1 MKSKPLRVTVRRMI
15 ETRFDISSAAVGSN
29 CAVTSNASGALAQQ
43 AELIGFAHHVARLI
57 SLLGPARAGT
67 IVETLFDGSEAPRGW
82 LPGAA
87 AAELQTIV
95 RFVDGASG
103 PRVYFRLKAHGRL
116 YADLSVQLLRKTLLE
131 RHERNEAFAP
141 RLAHVAELMGRLGAT
156 GQVRADNEFD
166 VALAAADVAWRADGT
181 DEGKAVE
188 AELECPACGY
198 TGQRFEL
205 RVWPSEASVLR
216 RCGRCGA
223 GIWSRTAHRPR
234 AIRPDV
240 WAAMEATRAELGG
253 AASSTAPGAATPRA
267 LLSELKRVFEE
278 NDWPYSQV
286 DGAPVLVSEL
296 SGPEGRWDFYA
307 QAVEEKDLVLLYSIA
322 PERVPEERRPDVS
335 EFLTKANY
343 GLADGNFELDFDDG
357 EVRYKT
363 VLHVQGDALDA
374 LLVRRLVRS
383 NGTALETYLPSIHS
397 VMTGRSS

>member
-1 MKSKPLRVTVRRMI
+1 MI

-29 CAVTSNASGALAQQ
+29 SAVSSNASGALAQQ
-43 AELIGFAHHVARLI
+43 AELIAFAHHVARLI
-57 SLLGPARAGT
+57 SLLGPAGAGA
-67 IVETLFDGSEAPRGW
+67 IVETLFDGSGAPRGW

-87 AAELQTIV
+87 ASELQTIV
-95 RFVDGASG
+95 RFVDGTSG
-103 PRVYFRLKAHGRL
+103 PRVYFRLKSRGRL
-116 YADLSVQLLRKTLLE
+116 QADLSVRLLRKTLLE
-131 RHERNEAFAP
+131 RHQRDAAFAA
-141 RLAHVAELMGRLGAT
+141 RLARVAELMGRLGAT
-156 GQVRADNEFD
+156 GQVRAENE
-166 VALAAADVAWRADGT
+166 
-181 DEGKAVE
+181 
-188 AELECPACGY
+188 
-198 TGQRFEL
+198 
-205 RVWPSEASVLR
+205 VWPSEAAVLR

-223 GIWSRTAHRPR
+223 GIWSRTAHSPR
-234 AIRPDV
+234 SIRADV

-253 AASSTAPGAATPRA
+253 AASSTAPEIAAPPA
-267 LLSELKRVFEE
+267 LLSELKRVFDE

-307 QAVEEKDLVLLYSIA
+307 QAVEEKDLILLYSIA
-322 PERVPEERRPDVS
+322 PERVPEERRLDVS

-397 VMTGRSS
+397 VMTARVS